1 MDYMQTA
8 IDEYRNSEK
17 CRKAV
22 RKFLELRGCTVLE
35 ELEEGHLDIVFEDDG
50 ELVFAICT
58 VGHGQFEDPDFDK
71 LRTALEMEAIKW
83 LSSAKNAM
91 SDCLFRFD
99 SISIVVVSED
109 KALLRHHTN
118 VLNALNGEKND

>member
-1 MDYMQTA
+1 MDYMQTS
-8 IDEYRNSEK
+8 IDEYRLSEK
-17 CRKAV
+17 GRKAV
-22 RKFLELRGCTVLE
+22 RKFLELRGCTVLD
-35 ELEEGHLDIVFEDDG
+35 ELEEGCLNIVFEDDG

-71 LRTALEMEAIKW
+71 LRPALEMEAIKW

-91 SDCLFRFD
+91 SDCRFRFD